1 MPLADIAV
9 RTTVILLVA
18 FAATLVLGR
27 AAAATRHLVWTL
39 AVVAALGLPIVSVVM
54 PAWRVLPTTAGT
66 EVPAYVRGDF
76 VGPNFRSGDFP
87 VGPNLSSG
95 ETAFVGPNFSSGD
108 SPVGSNFSSSTSVA
122 IVWAFVSLVLLAR
135 IVTGNLAVRRLA
147 RHARHADARWRLLL
161 DDASETA
168 GITRR
173 VKLLVS
179 GDVAVPMTWS
189 GGRPTVLLPAEALE
203 WNDERA
209 RVVLLHELA
218 HVRRAD
224 WLTYVLGRVLVA
236 LHWFN
241 PLAWIALAAMTRE
254 RERACDDFVL
264 ARGARPS
271 DYAQHLLD
279 IAREGLGSPAYAMA
293 PAMARASELEGRLLS
308 ILTPHPLEPRR
319 LGTQALTASAVCL
332 TIAVAS
338 AAPQS
343 PAEIAPPAGS
353 PSAAVATSAI
363 FDYDDTPQEKR
374 ESSRSRAALGPLAE
388 MALTDESQDAREK
401 ATMALALRSEPA
413 VVDPLLRALKD
424 PSGQVREKAA
434 LGLSL
439 RRDPRVVDAL
449 LEAAGDPDSQV
460 REKVAIA
467 LGLSG
472 DPRAIDALNQHLE
485 DPDPQ
490 VREKAASG
498 LTLLSLSSLVR
509 GTANR

>member
-1 MPLADIAV
+1 MPLFDIAA
-9 RTTVILLVA
+9 RAAVILLVA
-18 FAATLVLGR
+18 LATTLIMRR

-39 AVVAALGLPIVSVVM
+39 AVVGALLLPIASSIT
-54 PAWRVLPTTAGT
+54 PSWRVLPDMGRPQRSAPTS
-66 EVPAYVRGDF
+66 DF
-76 VGPNFRSGDFP
+76 VAFAGADVQ
-87 VGPNLSSG
+87 VGPDLA
-95 ETAFVGPNFSSGD
+95 TATDITPSLLL
-108 SPVGSNFSSSTSVA
+108 A
-122 IVWAFVSLVLLAR
+122 WALVSLVLLAR
-135 IVTGNLAVRRLA
+135 IVTGIVAVRRLA
-147 RHARHADARWRLLL
+147 RHARPADTRWRLLL

-179 GDVAVPMTWS
+179 RDIAVPMTWS

-203 WNDERA
+203 WADERA

-224 WLTYVLGRVLVA
+224 WLTHVLGRVLVA
-236 LHWFN
+236 VHWFN
-241 PLAWIALAAMTRE
+241 PLAWIALSAMTRE

-264 ARGARPS
+264 ARGARPA

-279 IAREGLGSPAYAMA
+279 IARAGADSAAYAMA
-293 PAMARASELEGRLLS
+293 PAMARPSELEGRLLS
-308 ILTPHPLEPRR
+308 ILTPHPREARR
-319 LGTQALTASAVCL
+319 LGRQSLTAAAVCL

-338 AAPQS
+338 AAPQT
-343 PAEIAPPAGS
+343 PADGPAPALPRS
-353 PSAAVATSAI
+353 LPLVTSTSLA
-363 FDYDDTPQEKR
+363 YDDTPEQKR
-374 ESSRSRAALGPLAE
+374 EASRSRAALVPLAKT
-388 MALTDESQDAREK
+388 ALTDESQDAREK
-401 ATMALALRSEPA
+401 ATLALALRPEPG

-434 LGLSL
+434 LGLAL

-449 LEAAGDPDSQV
+449 LAAAADPDSQV

-472 DPRAIDALNQHLE
+472 DPRAIEALNTGLD

-498 LTLLSLSSLVR
+498 LTLLSLASLVR
-509 GTANR
+509 GTSQR